1 MKKILPL
8 LIISLLISCNTNI
21 KESSEYKK
29 LEKQNSELSTKIQT
43 QSKTIDSLLNTPD
56 KQFLNAKKLLSEGKR
71 KLALNNFTKI
81 SENYKGSEYENKSN
95 QEIERIEKYFKE
107 EKRKADLKKA
117 LGFKILKPKSIIKT
131 DELTL
136 KFSSIQFKKSF
147 TFDSYGSRYFYRSAE
162 RGSKY
167 LTARVSITSKVKDP
181 KLPHILAYKLEGGVL
196 RNLTSLG
203 MDYRFRRWEDYGSYL
218 GNSADYGNDFSH
230 TKTIPFSLGYE
241 ISESEYKGLPIYVVL
256 HKKNSIVRKYER
268 FENPPTSYNPESYGF
283 KSELT
288 VDDFDKEN
296 DYILIKVIK

>member
-8 LIISLLISCNTNI
+8 LIILLLISCNTSI
-21 KESSEYKK
+21 KENIEYKK
-29 LEKQNSELSTKIQT
+29 LEKQNSELNTKIET
-43 QSKTIDSLLNTPD
+43 LSKTIDSLLNTPD

-71 KLALNNFTKI
+71 KLALNNFSKI
-81 SENYKGSEYENKSN
+81 AENYKGSEYGEKSN
-95 QEIERIEKYFKE
+95 QEIEKIEKYFKE

-167 LTARVSITSKVKDP
+167 LTARVSITSKLKDP
-181 KLPHILAYKLEGGVL
+181 KLPHILAYKLENGVL
-196 RNLTSLG
+196 KNLTSLG
-203 MDYRFRRWEDYGSYL
+203 MDYRFRRWKDYGSYL

-241 ISESEYKGLPIYVVL
+241 ISESEYKGFPIYIVL
-256 HKKNSIVRKYER
+256 HKKESIVRKYER
-268 FENPPTSYNPESYGF
+268 FNNPPTSYNPESYGF

-288 VDDFDKEN
+288 VDDFDKGN
-296 DYILIKVIK
+296 DYILIKIIK

>member
-1 MKKILPL
+1 M
-8 LIISLLISCNTNI
+8 ISCNTNI
-21 KESSEYKK
+21 KENPEYKK
-29 LEKQNSELSTKIQT
+29 LEKQNNELNTKVQSL
-43 QSKTIDSLLNTPD
+43 SKTIDSLLNTPD
-56 KQFLNAKKLLSEGKR
+56 KQFLNAKKLLNEGKR
-71 KLALNNFTKI
+71 KLALNNFSKI
-81 SENYKGSEYENKSN
+81 SENFKGSEYEKKSN
-95 QEIERIEKYFKE
+95 QEIEKIEKYFKE

-181 KLPHILAYKLEGGVL
+181 KLPHILAYKLEDGVL

-241 ISESEYKGLPIYVVL
+241 ISESEYKGYPIYVVL
-256 HKKNSIVRKYER
+256 YNKPSIVRKYER
-268 FENPPTSYNPESYGF
+268 FDNPPTSYNPESYGF

-288 VDDFDKEN
+288 VDDFDEGN
-296 DYILIKVIK
+296 DYILIKIIK